1 VKPVTTLLLLAC
13 QFVVL
18 SAAHAATTTY
28 TSAWSGGTIAPGD
41 TAVIENGGSITG
53 DVTADGTLQ
62 FNQTTSLT
70 VTSTIS
76 GTGALSLTNTG
87 TVSLQGLTSGTAR
100 FDLAIDV
107 LNGRFV
113 SGSSNSNGF
122 VVGDL
127 GTGSMT
133 VSGGVA
139 TTYASILGH
148 RTTGVGTAL
157 VSSGSWTTRV
167 LQIGAAG
174 SGSLTVQGGGVA
186 STTAAIGSAGG
197 SGTVQVTGGTWTAGG
212 PLYVGGYTSGSNGNG
227 TLTLTNGQVTCTF
240 GNIGFSAGSVGL
252 ATINGGTWSSSQV
265 LFVGRSGDGTLN
277 MTGGRVTSASGT
289 IGASAG
295 STGAVTISGGTW
307 SNAGALTVGGA
318 GTGTLTISGSG
329 GSGGTVIVGGTLSRG
344 ASGTINLS
352 PGGTLQIGTGTT
364 ASGGLATDLVNN
376 GSMVFNRT
384 GAATV
389 ANTISGT
396 GSLSLAGS
404 GTITF
409 SGSNSFTGP
418 TAVNAGALSVT
429 GAFGNS
435 AVSVNAGGR
444 LLGSGTLGGP
454 VAVAAG
460 GILAPGVGIESLAVG
475 ATSLF
480 DGSAFVSELNSTAPL
495 SAAADLLTI
504 AGNLSLSGTVNLVL
518 LDLAVTPAAFPA
530 GTTLSLASYTG
541 GWNGGPFRF
550 DGSVLADGATF
561 STATQLWAIDYD
573 ATSGG
578 VNFTGDHLAG
588 GSFVNLVAV
597 PEPSALAT
605 LGIGLAG
612 GAVWLRRRRTFGIRS
627 ESRRVHFRLSL
638 PEAPAWPS
646 PRSPLVSL
654 PRSFL
659 RMSSKKPGCS

>member
-1 VKPVTTLLLLAC
+1 MKPVTTLLLLAC

-28 TSAWSGGTIAPGD
+28 ATAWSGGTIAPGD

-53 DVTADGTLQ
+53 NVTADGTLQ

-76 GTGALSLTNTG
+76 GTGGISLTNTG

-100 FDLAIDV
+100 FDLAINV

-139 TTYASILGH
+139 TTYASILGL

-197 SGTVQVTGGTWTAGG
+197 SGTVQVTSGTFANGG

-252 ATINGGTWSSSQV
+252 ATINGGTWSSSQA

-295 STGAVTISGGTW
+295 STGAVTISGGIW
-307 SNAGALTVGGA
+307 SKAGALTVGGA

-344 ASGTINLS
+344 ASGTIDLS

-376 GSMVFNRT
+376 GSLIINRT

-389 ANTISGT
+389 ANTISGS
-396 GSLSLAGS
+396 GSLALAGS

-409 SGSNSFTGP
+409 SSTSPFTGP

-435 AVSVNAGGR
+435 AISVNTGGR
-444 LLGSGTLGGP
+444 LLGSGTLGGA
-454 VAVAAG
+454 VTVAAG
-460 GILAPGVGIESLAVG
+460 GVLAPGVGIESLAVG

-541 GWNGGPFRF
+541 GWNGGLFRF
-550 DGSVLADGATF
+550 DGSVLADGDTF
-561 STATQLWAIDYD
+561 AAGEQLWAINYN
-573 ATSGG
+573 APLGG
-578 VNFTGDHLAG
+578 ANFSGDHLAG
-588 GSFVNLVAV
+588 GSFVNLLAV

-612 GAVWLRRRRTFGIRS
+612 GAVWLQRRRTFGIR
-627 ESRRVHFRLSL
+627 R
-638 PEAPAWPS
+638 
-646 PRSPLVSL
+646 
-654 PRSFL
+654 
-659 RMSSKKPGCS
+659 